1 MLRGAVRIGISR
13 ETISIPYPAPPD
25 APPPAAP
32 ADAPPPPA
40 TELTLPVAVTV
51 SVFSE
56 AATVAGVFED
66 PGIRKIQGKIAF
78 ISFWDIRDTSAFIFL
93 P

>member
-1 MLRGAVRIGISR
+1 M
-13 ETISIPYPAPPD
+13 
-25 APPPAAP
+25 
-32 ADAPPPPA
+32 
-40 TELTLPVAVTV
+40 
-51 SVFSE
+51 SE